1 MKSEKSMSLNGALL
15 GAQNALKSVGKDA
28 KNSFHGYNYTSSE
41 GMISA
46 CRDALHANGLV
57 VSRTSWRFDAG
68 TGEFGM
74 LISTFV
80 LSFVDTNESVSAES
94 CWFVVPE
101 KGRPID
107 KALAGALTSS
117 LNYYLRDLLLVP
129 REEETMDSRDDTKYE
144 PKARN
149 QSERHISRPDSFVT
163 APQPAKSGIERLRER
178 VADAEPVQ
186 AAPAPR
192 AAAPAPRAAAPKQD
206 DGEWHTM
213 ILKYVDQKTKK
224 DGGAYLA
231 VKDSLGIS
239 YNVWDENLFDV
250 LLNNVGKEIQIIGVD
265 PPMGSPANAR
275 AKITECRIMSE
286 EIPF

>member
-15 GAQNALKSVGKDA
+15 GAQSALKSVGKDA

-46 CRDALHANGLV
+46 CRDALHSNGLV

-144 PKARN
+144 PKARTPYVPHR
-149 QSERHISRPDSFVT
+149 SEP
-163 APQPAKSGIERLRER
+163 APQAAKSGIERLRER

-186 AAPAPR
+186 AQPAPRASAPAPR
-192 AAAPAPRAAAPKQD
+192 ASAPKQD
-206 DGEWHTM
+206 EGEWHTM

-250 LLNNVGKEIQIIGVD
+250 LLSNVGKEIQVIGVD

>member
-15 GAQNALKSVGKDA
+15 GAQSALKSVGKDA

-68 TGEFGM
+68 SGEFGM

-129 REEETMDSRDDTKYE
+129 REEETMDSRDDTKYD
-144 PKARN
+144 PKARTPYVPHR
-149 QSERHISRPDSFVT
+149 SEP

-178 VADAEPVQ
+178 VADSEPVQ
-186 AAPAPR
+186 VVAPVAAPR
-192 AAAPAPRAAAPKQD
+192 AAAPAPRAAAAQQD
-206 DGEWHTM
+206 DGEWKPI

-224 DGGAYLA
+224 DGGAYLS
-231 VKDSLGIS
+231 VKDSKGIS

-250 LLNNVGKEIQIIGVD
+250 LLDNAGKEIQVIAVD

-275 AKITECRIMSE
+275 AKITECRVMIE

>member
-15 GAQNALKSVGKDA
+15 GAQSALKSVGKDA

-144 PKARN
+144 PKARTPYVPN
-149 QSERHISRPDSFVT
+149 RSEP

-178 VADAEPVQ
+178 VADAETTQAV
-186 AAPAPR
+186 AAPVAAPR
-192 AAAPAPRAAAPKQD
+192 AAAPAPRAAAPRQD
-206 DGEWHTM
+206 DGEWKPI
-213 ILKYVDQKTKK
+213 ILKYVDEKTKK

-231 VKDSLGIS
+231 VKDSKGVS

-250 LLNNVGKEIQIIGVD
+250 LLDNAGKEIQVIAVE

-275 AKITECRIMSE
+275 AKITECRVMIE

>member
-15 GAQNALKSVGKDA
+15 GAQSALKSVGKDA

-74 LISTFV
+74 LISAFV

-144 PKARN
+144 PKARTPYVPHR
-149 QSERHISRPDSFVT
+149 SEP

-178 VADAEPVQ
+178 VADAEPAQ
-186 AAPAPR
+186 AQPAPRASAPAPR
-192 AAAPAPRAAAPKQD
+192 ASAPQQD
-206 DGEWHTM
+206 DGEWKPI

-231 VKDSLGIS
+231 VKDSKGIS

-250 LLNNVGKEIQIIGVD
+250 LLDNTGKEIQVIAID

-275 AKITECRIMSE
+275 AKITECRVMIE